1 MSGLGDVTPHI
12 SRDERLSRLSRGTMS
27 LQELWGVECQKLGY
41 AAASSGRVA
50 FTRGI
55 EQGGMGVTQW
65 RPVTTLLYSLLLPF
79 SSE

>member
-1 MSGLGDVTPHI
+1 M
-12 SRDERLSRLSRGTMS
+12 R
-27 LQELWGVECQKLGY
+27 LQELWGVECQKLVY
-41 AAASSGRVA
+41 AAASSRRVA

-65 RPVTTLLYSLLLPF
+65 NPVTTSLTVASF